1 MSDDIEEVVPVISVP
16 TMPMPDAS
24 PTEIVEHDW
33 RPKQAEAD
41 FSFVQEEFA
50 RHRARGQMK

>member
-16 TMPMPDAS
+16 MPMPDDQS
-24 PTEIVEHDW
+24 SEIIEHDW

-41 FSFVQEEFA
+41 MSFVQEEFA
-50 RHRARGQMK
+50 RHRAGGQIK